1 MNKSQCHSLT
11 IVTYAWYSL
20 LSRVIIV
27 PCAEL
32 SLAWRQFQLSK
43 FGRHLRMLHSLL
55 QSYEDEIFKNKHDCT
70 LYIVLSED
78 QIMQVK

>member
-1 MNKSQCHSLT
+1 
-11 IVTYAWYSL
+11 
-20 LSRVIIV
+20 
-27 PCAEL
+27 
-32 SLAWRQFQLSK
+32 
-43 FGRHLRMLHSLL
+43 MLHSLL